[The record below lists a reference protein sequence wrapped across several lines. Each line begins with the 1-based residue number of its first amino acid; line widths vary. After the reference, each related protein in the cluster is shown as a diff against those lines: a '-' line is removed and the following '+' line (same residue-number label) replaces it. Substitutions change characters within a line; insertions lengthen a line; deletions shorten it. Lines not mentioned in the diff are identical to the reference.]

1 MLDEKIRDL
10 SFDQKKLLLALIY
23 NILISDQDYSEE
35 EKYLFGNLVDYI
47 NVPFNFNLDMKSK
60 KDIILEMKTLSNDIT
75 HVYLE
80 VVRMAI
86 LADGVVSETEV
97 QFFKDIFE
105 DLSFSIEDIQEKI
118 DYLKY
123 GEKL

>member
-1 MLDEKIRDL
+1 LLDEKIRDL
-10 SFDQKKLLLALIY
+10 SFDEKKLLLSLIY

-35 EKYLFGNLVDYI
+35 EKYLFGNLVDFI

-60 KDIILEMKTLSNDIT
+60 KDIILEMKTLSNDIIY
-75 HVYLE
+75 VYLE

-86 LADGVVSETEV
+86 LADGIVSDAEI
-97 QFFKDIFE
+97 QFLKDMFE

>member
-10 SFDQKKLLLALIY
+10 SFDEKKLLLSLIY

-35 EKYLFGNLVDYI
+35 EKYLFGNLVDFI

-60 KDIILEMKTLSNDIT
+60 KDIILEMKTLSNDIIY
-75 HVYLE
+75 VYLE

-86 LADGVVSETEV
+86 LADGIVSDAEI
-97 QFFKDIFE
+97 QFLKDMFE

>member
-10 SFDQKKLLLALIY
+10 SFDEKKLLLSLIY

-35 EKYLFGNLVDYI
+35 EKYLFGNLVDFI
-47 NVPFNFNLDMKSK
+47 NVPFNFNQDMKSK
-60 KDIILEMKTLSNDIT
+60 KDIILEMKTLSNDIIY
-75 HVYLE
+75 VYLE

-86 LADGVVSETEV
+86 LADGIVSDAEI
-97 QFFKDIFE
+97 QFLKDMFE

>member
-10 SFDQKKLLLALIY
+10 SFDEKKLLLALIY

-35 EKYLFGNLVDYI
+35 EKYLFGNLIDFI
-47 NVPFNFNLDMKSK
+47 NVPFTFNLDMKSK
-60 KDIILEMKTLSNDIT
+60 KDIILEMKTLSNDTI

-86 LADGVVSETEV
+86 LADGVVSDAEV

-118 DYLKY
+118 DFLKY

>member
-1 MLDEKIRDL
+1 LLDEKIRDL
-10 SFDQKKLLLALIY
+10 SFDEKKLLLSLIY

-35 EKYLFGNLVDYI
+35 EKYLFGNLVDFI
-47 NVPFNFNLDMKSK
+47 NVPFNFNQDMKSK
-60 KDIILEMKTLSNDIT
+60 KDIILEMKTLSNDIIY
-75 HVYLE
+75 VYLE

-86 LADGVVSETEV
+86 LADGIVSDAEI
-97 QFFKDIFE
+97 QFLKDMFE